1 MESLIHAFGIDARLI
16 TIQVLNFV
24 VLAGLLTYFL
34 YKPVLRLLEER
45 ENKIKQ
51 GLADAES
58 ARAALSGAEEEKKKI
73 LAEAQGN
80 AASMEARAETHAKE
94 KAEDIVRE
102 ANETAAERVRQ
113 AEARAEAM
121 KAEALKASE
130 AEVAKSAILAAE
142 EILRKG

>member
-16 TIQVLNFV
+16 TIQVLNFA

-34 YKPVLRLLEER
+34 YKPILRLLEER

-58 ARAALSGAEEEKKKI
+58 AREALSGAEMEKKNI
-73 LAEAQGN
+73 LSEAQLN
-80 AASMEARAETHAKE
+80 AASMEARAEAHAKE
-94 KAEDIVRE
+94 KAEVIMRE
-102 ANETAAERVRQ
+102 ANEAAAERVRQ

-130 AEVAKSAILAAE
+130 AEIAKSAILAAE

>member
-1 MESLIHAFGIDARLI
+1 M
-16 TIQVLNFV
+16 
-24 VLAGLLTYFL
+24 
-34 YKPVLRLLEER
+34 
-45 ENKIKQ
+45 
-51 GLADAES
+51 
-58 ARAALSGAEEEKKKI
+58 
-73 LAEAQGN
+73 
-80 AASMEARAETHAKE
+80 
-94 KAEDIVRE
+94 RE

>member
-73 LAEAQGN
+73 LTEAQGN

>member
-16 TIQVLNFV
+16 TIQVLNFA

-34 YKPVLRLLEER
+34 YKPILRLLEER

-58 ARAALSGAEEEKKKI
+58 AREALSGAEMEKKNI
-73 LAEAQGN
+73 LSEAQSN
-80 AASMEARAETHAKE
+80 AASMEARAEAHAKE
-94 KAEDIVRE
+94 KAEVIMRE
-102 ANETAAERVRQ
+102 ANEAAAERVRQ